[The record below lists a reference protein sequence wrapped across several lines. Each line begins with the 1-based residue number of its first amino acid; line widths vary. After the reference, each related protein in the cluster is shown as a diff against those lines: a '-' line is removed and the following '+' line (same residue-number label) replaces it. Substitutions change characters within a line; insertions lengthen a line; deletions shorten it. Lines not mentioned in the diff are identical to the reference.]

1 MGNLLRSLA
10 RRKLRTGLTVLG
22 ITVGI
27 WALMVM
33 SAMANKLSA
42 IVVGGS
48 EYFDNKV
55 VVSDAIN
62 PAFGFGLTPIPIE
75 VVDQVAAIPGVAVA
89 APRVQFLLDPDD
101 AGSGFVTPDFVV
113 AYMPGFDKG
122 YETFRTE
129 TAQGRETTLED
140 EGRRV
145 VLLGADLARKFS
157 VEPGDLFDIRGTQF
171 EVIGVR
177 EPTLTFFDT
186 TAVVPWAAGQE
197 LLEQE
202 GVIAELLG
210 RQMPEMT
217 SMVIAYP
224 AEDANVDEV
233 VQTIEREIPRLR
245 AVSGKDFD
253 EQFGS
258 TIAIFNAIILSV
270 ALISIV
276 VGGLA
281 VINTMTMSVIERT
294 REIGIKRAIGASR
307 GVIMRELVL
316 EAGFM
321 GFVGGLTGLA
331 LAALVVSV
339 ANDAG
344 QSSGTILFR
353 LTPGIAALGVSFS
366 TVLGALAGALPAW
379 NAARLDPVEAL
390 RYG

>member
-1 MGNLLRSLA
+1 MGNVLRSLA

-55 VVSDAIN
+55 VVSDSIN
-62 PAFGFGLTPIPIE
+62 PAFGFGLTPIPLD
-75 VVDQVAAIPGVAVA
+75 VVDEVAQVPGVALA
-89 APRVQFLLDPDD
+89 APRIQFLLDPNDS
-101 AGSGFVTPDFVV
+101 GSGFNTPDFVV
-113 AYMPGFDKG
+113 AYMAGFDRG
-122 YETFRTE
+122 YETFRME
-129 TAQGRETTLED
+129 VAQGRETTLED

-157 VEPGDLFDIRGTQF
+157 ARPGDQIDIRGTQF
-171 EVIGVR
+171 QVIGVR

-186 TAVVPWAAGQE
+186 TAVIPWAAGQE
-197 LLEQE
+197 LLRQE
-202 GVIAELLG
+202 GAVSRALG
-210 RQMPEMT
+210 GQMPELT

-224 AEDANVDEV
+224 EEGASVDDV
-233 VQTIEREIPRLR
+233 VQTIEREMPRLR
-245 AVSGKDFD
+245 AVSGDDFD

-276 VGGLA
+276 VAGLA

-307 GVIMRELVL
+307 AVIMRELVL

-331 LAALVVSV
+331 LAALVVFV

-353 LTPGIAALGVSFS
+353 LTPAIAALGVAFS

>member
-1 MGNLLRSLA
+1 MLRSLA

-62 PAFGFGLTPIPIE
+62 PAFGFGLTPMPID
-75 VVDQVAAIPGVAVA
+75 VVDQIAAIPGVALA
-89 APRVQFLLDPDD
+89 APRVQLLLDPDD
-101 AGSGFVTPDFVV
+101 SGSGFNAPDFVV
-113 AYMPGFDKG
+113 AYVAGFDRG
-122 YETFRTE
+122 YETFRME
-129 TAQGRETTLED
+129 VAQGRETTLDD

-157 VEPGDLFDIRGTQF
+157 VGPGDQFDIRGTQF

-186 TAVVPWAAGQE
+186 TAVVPWTAGQE
-197 LLEQE
+197 LLRQE
-202 GVIAELLG
+202 GVIAQLLG
-210 RQMPEMT
+210 QRMPEMT
-217 SMVIAYP
+217 SMIVAYP
-224 AEDANVDEV
+224 EEGASVDELV
-233 VQTIEREIPRLR
+233 HTVEREIPRLR
-245 AVSGKDFD
+245 AVSGDDFD

-307 GVIMRELVL
+307 AVIMRELVL

-321 GFVGGLTGLA
+321 GFVGGLTGLG
-331 LAALVVSV
+331 LAALVVFV

-344 QSSGTILFR
+344 QSTGTILFR
-353 LTPGIAALGVSFS
+353 LTPGIAALGVTFS

-379 NAARLDPVEAL
+379 NAARMDPVEAL